1 MKCFVRMCDMSTLAI
16 VFKLG
21 FACYPQPE
29 VLKLLRLTLDPKT
42 LNALLLHVWPQGLMY
57 VSLVL
62 KDMRAWLHI
71 GPKKVL
77 TSCKTSISTRLV
89 PPPPFLCSFM
99 KTEFPVSRTNPTHFG
114 AGAHCRSTKVLT
126 PGASWWVCLA
136 LVSCHLLEQQSV
148 MCWLG
153 IWPTWQKVFFRATTT
168 VESCCKANVP

>member
-1 MKCFVRMCDMSTLAI
+1 
-16 VFKLG
+16 
-21 FACYPQPE
+21 
-29 VLKLLRLTLDPKT
+29 
-42 LNALLLHVWPQGLMY
+42 MY

-62 KDMRAWLHI
+62 KDMCAWLHI
-71 GPKKVL
+71 GPKKML

-99 KTEFPVSRTNPTHFG
+99 KTEFSVSRTNPTHFG

-168 VESCCKANVP
+168 VESCCKAKRALKAGSDICGGYTAHFTWWKGDMEARVSAHNLQSRHYRHSIEPSM